1 MQMDAANDPVL
12 QRLKKGNAKP
22 IEFAQLLGA
31 KQQVIQSLED
41 EQAEI
46 FKRLLTHDEK
56 QDFTDLEKE
65 LEEDVVEYAS
75 DDERST
81 ADPDYIDCKE
91 TEENSEDEICHDEL
105 EPELITEPEVDSS
118 VPKKKPDYMRKHR
131 TEVEQADLED
141 DEKAGDTIF
150 IDSLPNST

>member
-1 MQMDAANDPVL
+1 M
-12 QRLKKGNAKP
+12 
-22 IEFAQLLGA
+22 
-31 KQQVIQSLED
+31 ED

-91 TEENSEDEICHDEL
+91 IEENSEDEICHDEL

-131 TEVEQADLED
+131 TEVE
-141 DEKAGDTIF
+141 
-150 IDSLPNST
+150 